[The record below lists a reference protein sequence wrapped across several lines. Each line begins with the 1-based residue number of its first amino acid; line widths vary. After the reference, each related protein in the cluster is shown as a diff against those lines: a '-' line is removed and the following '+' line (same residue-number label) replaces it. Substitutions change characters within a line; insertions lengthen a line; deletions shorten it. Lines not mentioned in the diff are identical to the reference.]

1 MSTDGVRVPPSSG
14 WAQGVHIAITGLI
27 GAGKTTLCKSLS
39 ETLELPAYY
48 ESVIENTYLNDFY
61 EDQAKY
67 SFPLQVYLL
76 NKRFHQQQQL
86 VWGGQGGVQDRSI
99 YEDSIFAKILWSDG
113 KMSTRD
119 YRTYV
124 ELFKN
129 MSNFMKK
136 PSVLV
141 HLDVSPEE
149 SLRRI
154 KERSRGMEAG
164 IPLEYLQ
171 KLRAGYEEFLQDIS
185 KTIPVIRVNWESFK
199 STDEMVAM
207 IKREFE
213 NLHNIRNVDWKDH
226 LPGDEK
232 V

>member
-14 WAQGVHIAITGLI
+14 WAQGAHIAITGLI
-27 GAGKTTLCKSLS
+27 GAGKTTLCKSLADA
-39 ETLELPAYY
+39 LGLPAYY
-48 ESVIENTYLNDFY
+48 ESVVDNAYLNDFY
-61 EDQAKY
+61 EDQERY
-67 SFPLQVYLL
+67 GFPLQIYLL
-76 NKRFHQQQQL
+76 NQRFRQQQQL
-86 VWGGQGGVQDRSI
+86 IWSNLGGVQDRSI
-99 YEDSIFAKILWSDG
+99 YEDSIFAKMLWKSG

-124 ELFKN
+124 DLFKN

-154 KERSRGMEAG
+154 KERARGMEVG

-171 KLRAGYEEFLQDIS
+171 ELKKGYDEFLEDIS
-185 KTIPVIRVNWESFK
+185 KSTPVIRVNWESFR
-199 STDEMVAM
+199 STEEMVAM
-207 IKREFE
+207 IKRE
-213 NLHNIRNVDWKDH
+213 LDSMHNIRTVDWKDH
-226 LPGDEK
+226 LPADES

>member
-27 GAGKTTLCKSLS
+27 GAGKTTLCTSLAKA
-39 ETLELPAYY
+39 LGLPAYY

-61 EDQAKY
+61 ADQEKY

-76 NKRFHQQQQL
+76 NNRFCQQQQL
-86 VWGGQGGVQDRSI
+86 VWSNLGGVQDRSI
-99 YEDSIFAKILWSDG
+99 YEDSIFAKMLWSSG
-113 KMSTRD
+113 KMTTRD

-124 ELFKN
+124 SLFKN
-129 MSNFMKK
+129 MSNFMRK
-136 PSVLV
+136 PSILV

-154 KERSRGMEAG
+154 KERSRGMEVG

-171 KLRAGYEEFLQDIS
+171 KLREGYEEFLQEIS

-199 STDEMVAM
+199 HIDEMVAM
-207 IKREFE
+207 IKQEFD
-213 NLHNIRNVDWKDH
+213 NLHNIRTVDWKDH
-226 LPGDEK
+226 VSADES

>member
-1 MSTDGVRVPPSSG
+1 MSAENSSG

-27 GAGKTTLCKSLS
+27 GAGKTTLCESLS
-39 ETLELPAYY
+39 KALGLPAYY
-48 ESVIENTYLNDFY
+48 ESVIDNAYLNDFY
-61 EDQAKY
+61 ADQEKF

-76 NKRFHQQQQL
+76 NQRFRQQQQL
-86 VWGGQGGVQDRSI
+86 IWSGLGGVQDRSI
-99 YEDSIFAKILWSDG
+99 YEDSIFAKMLCESG
-113 KMSTRD
+113 KMSARD
-119 YRTYV
+119 YKTYV
-124 ELFKN
+124 DLFKN

-154 KERSRGMEAG
+154 KERSRGMESG
-164 IPLEYLQ
+164 IPLEYLE
-171 KLRAGYEEFLQDIS
+171 KLKAGYDQFLQDIS

-226 LPGDEK
+226 LPTDELA
-232 V
+232 

>member
-1 MSTDGVRVPPSSG
+1 MSTDGVRVQPSSG

-27 GAGKTTLCKSLS
+27 GAGKTTLCASLA
-39 ETLELPAYY
+39 EALGLPAYY
-48 ESVIENTYLNDFY
+48 ESVIENAYLNDFY
-61 EDQAKY
+61 ADQEKH
-67 SFPLQVYLL
+67 SFPLQIYLL
-76 NKRFHQQQQL
+76 NNRFRQQQQL
-86 VWGGQGGVQDRSI
+86 VWSNLGGVQDRSI
-99 YEDSIFAKILWSDG
+99 YEDSIFAKMLWSSG
-113 KMSTRD
+113 KMTTRD

-124 ELFKN
+124 DLFKN
-129 MSNFMKK
+129 MSNFMRK
-136 PSVLV
+136 PSILV

-171 KLRAGYEEFLQDIS
+171 KLREGYEEFLQDIS

-199 STDEMVAM
+199 HIDEMVAM
-207 IKREFE
+207 IKQEFD
-213 NLHNIRNVDWKDH
+213 NLHNIRTVDWKDH
-226 LPGDEK
+226 VSADES